1 LRLKHDE
8 PLSNFASNFNLRLY
22 SSYRDCLAKLEGQVE
37 ALTAP
42 GGGGAA
48 AAAKGVRKGNE
59 AQGNPDAVTVG
70 PKRLK
75 GAKLVAATEAAG
87 GEGFRQGLTLVHFPT
102 QPEPFLVTKPTLTTQ
117 PEPFT
122 SMKLNK

>member
-1 LRLKHDE
+1 
-8 PLSNFASNFNLRLY
+8 
-22 SSYRDCLAKLEGQVE
+22 VE
-37 ALTAP
+37 RLTAP

-87 GEGFRQGLTLVHFPT
+87 GEGFRFVEAMKGERQGLALIHFSAQPAPVSFLFRTLVHFSA
-102 QPEPFLVTKPTLTTQ
+102 FGH
-117 PEPFT
+117 
-122 SMKLNK
+122 